1 MCMKHGIGLNKVL
14 GTIHAY
20 PTLPEA
26 NKFVAGVWKRKQVT
40 QGQMAFATAFN
51 QWTRGEAGL
60 GAVIGKLFALRDKR
74 PYYTASPAQSHG
86 DD

>member
-1 MCMKHGIGLNKVL
+1 
-14 GTIHAY
+14 

-40 QGQMAFATAFN
+40 RGQMAFVQSFN
-51 QWTRGEAGL
+51 EWTRGEAGI
-60 GAVIGKLFALRDKR
+60 GAVVAKLFSLGDKR
-74 PYYTASPAQSHG
+74 PYYEVAENHG